1 MVGHWLPST
10 LSSIYDWFTPA
21 VFFVLVNL
29 VVGTI
34 AIVSKSS
41 SRRRRLASVPE
52 LDGGGAAFP
61 GSYLVRSLS
70 RSPSVVLD
78 RLRSFNLNRHY
89 FELSPPLETEAAAT
103 APAANQAPHFR
114 ASEEEDGDCEH
125 RLNLDRSQSD
135 AQPTAGEMPPKLAVR
150 IKKSAS
156 ENSAF
161 AHFEREEIED
171 AATPVP
177 EAADAPEEGDEVDAR
192 ADDFIHRFRQQ
203 LKLQRLNSIL
213 RYKEML
219 GRRSA

>member
-1 MVGHWLPST
+1 MVGNWLPST
-10 LSSIYDWFTPA
+10 LSSIYSWFTPA
-21 VFFVLVNL
+21 VLFVLLNL
-29 VVGTI
+29 VIGTI

-41 SRRRRLASVPE
+41 SRRHLASVPE
-52 LDGGGAAFP
+52 LEGGGAAFP
-61 GSYLVRSLS
+61 GCYLVRSLS
-70 RSPSVVLD
+70 RSPSAVLD

-89 FELSPPLETEAAAT
+89 VEHSSLLEAAI

-114 ASEEEDGDCEH
+114 ASEGEEDGDGEH
-125 RLNLDRSQSD
+125 RLNMDRSQSD

-156 ENSAF
+156 EKSAF

-171 AATPVP
+171 AAASVP
-177 EAADAPEEGDEVDAR
+177 EAADAPAEGDEVDAR

-203 LKLQRLNSIL
+203 LKLQRLDSIL

-219 GRRSA
+219 GRRST